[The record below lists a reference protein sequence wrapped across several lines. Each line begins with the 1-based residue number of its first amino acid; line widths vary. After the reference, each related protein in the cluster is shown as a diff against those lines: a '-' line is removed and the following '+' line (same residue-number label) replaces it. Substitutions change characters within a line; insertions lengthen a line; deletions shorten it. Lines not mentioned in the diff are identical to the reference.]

1 MSAEF
6 PRRDDHRPAFLR
18 PKTPQKARSPSTP
31 LPQEAPRK
39 TPDAPAGRK
48 PHADREGVGFC
59 RLRQPGAFRPAP
71 PQKKLRIAR
80 KGGFCRAPHRQG
92 RAFPKKQRMRRN
104 THPCAARHAEKG
116 EGRVLQ
122 RRARASRR
130 GQTEETVFFTG
141 NAGRSASH
149 GRPGKRLPAFPAIF
163 PQPCLSKNKRS
174 AARSTCSV
182 DGHGTAAGRTQ
193 RPRHGRYPLSLLE
206 RTAGEG
212 SKGGNI
218 PPCFS
223 RSSNRAQR
231 SRSPAFSFHRR
242 RFSAASSRRS
252 SSRRSSLFSSIRQRR
267 QDACSS
273 EMPSSAPP
281 AAGSGTSDESRM
293 GPSPVRSHSRRTP
306 VLEQIF
312 STTSVLGRFSFRS

>member
-141 NAGRSASH
+141 NAGRSAPH

-163 PQPCLSKNKRS
+163 PQPCLSKNKRN

-182 DGHGTAAGRTQ
+182 DAHGTATGRD
-193 RPRHGRYPLSLLE
+193 GRSGRSTAATPCPYWSGPPARVRKAAISLPASHVPQ
-206 RTAGEG
+206 TA
-212 SKGGNI
+212 
-218 PPCFS
+218 
-223 RSSNRAQR
+223 RSA
-231 SRSPAFSFHRR
+231 PAVR
-242 RFSAASSRRS
+242 RFPSTEGDSRPPVP
-252 SSRRSSLFSSIRQRR
+252 
-267 QDACSS
+267 DARLPDDPVSF
-273 EMPSSAPP
+273 P
-281 AAGSGTSDESRM
+281 A
-293 GPSPVRSHSRRTP
+293 
-306 VLEQIF
+306 
-312 STTSVLGRFSFRS
+312 

>member
-92 RAFPKKQRMRRN
+92 RAFPKKQRRRRN

-141 NAGRSASH
+141 NAGRSAPH

-163 PQPCLSKNKRS
+163 PQPCLSKKQKERRPKHVLRRRARDCS
-174 AARSTCSV
+174 GTDAAAAAQPLPLVLTGADRRRGFERRQYPSLLLTFLKPRAALPQSGV
-182 DGHGTAAGRTQ
+182 FLPQKAILGRQFPTLVFQTIQSLFQHKTAKTGRLFLRNAVVRTSRRRIRDVGRVPHGTV
-193 RPRHGRYPLSLLE
+193 
-206 RTAGEG
+206 
-212 SKGGNI
+212 
-218 PPCFS
+218 S
-223 RSSNRAQR
+223 RQEPFQTN
-231 SRSPAFSFHRR
+231 SRF
-242 RFSAASSRRS
+242 
-252 SSRRSSLFSSIRQRR
+252 
-267 QDACSS
+267 
-273 EMPSSAPP
+273 
-281 AAGSGTSDESRM
+281 GTD
-293 GPSPVRSHSRRTP
+293 
-306 VLEQIF
+306 F
-312 STTSVLGRFSFRS
+312 